1 VVSGEADG
9 LMLEDM
15 GISSVSGES
24 KDVVDD
30 DSGHKSERI
39 SPVSVG
45 INEELVM
52 EDVGEM
58 VTLGEELDE
67 SSELD
72 VTPVED
78 AVEDSTKKVGEVEDS
93 WFVLESLDVGTTV
106 CGVELV

>member
-1 VVSGEADG
+1 LDVTPV
-9 LMLEDM
+9 ED
-15 GISSVSGES
+15 
-24 KDVVDD
+24 VDED
-30 DSGHKSERI
+30 KSGHKSERI

-52 EDVGEM
+52 EDMGEM

-78 AVEDSTKKVGEVEDS
+78 AVEDSTKEVGDAEDC